1 MKIPMLKRNFLY
13 SASRNAQ
20 RRFNVLIM
28 ESIPSTGLQVKKIQ
42 GHIDEGH
49 VQEASLLDEIR
60 AVCSQVRE
68 LRLELLNLNASIN
81 L

>member
-1 MKIPMLKRNFLY
+1 
-13 SASRNAQ
+13 
-20 RRFNVLIM
+20 M